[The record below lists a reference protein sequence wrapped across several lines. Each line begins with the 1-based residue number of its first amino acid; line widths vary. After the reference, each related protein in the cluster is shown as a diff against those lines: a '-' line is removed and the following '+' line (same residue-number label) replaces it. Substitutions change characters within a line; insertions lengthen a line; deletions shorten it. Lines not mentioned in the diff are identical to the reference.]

1 VTFKSYTI
9 GIAVL
14 VALFGPAT
22 GLAQEFEGEEEFT
35 PWEQEQEQVQIQT
48 EMVEYHQQ
56 QAAVLHDD
64 LEDIRWKLIVLRFT
78 HLDERAAEH
87 GWYYRAPSPESR
99 LYDEYLHWA
108 YMVVH
113 WDVLEAGFEP
123 GSKEAAAFL
132 RRKREEEAEAAA
144 LLVMP
149 KVGFKKKKPSAGIR
163 IMASVFDEDE
173 EEPEPEPE
181 PPPPKRRDRRDIEP
195 ELPKGYKPGWK
206 K

>member
-1 VTFKSYTI
+1 MTFKLYTL

-14 VALFGPAT
+14 LALFGPAT

-35 PWEQEQEQVQIQT
+35 PWEQEQEQVQVQA
-48 EMVEYHQQ
+48 EMVELQHQ
-56 QAAVLHDD
+56 QAAVLYDD
-64 LEDIRWKLIVLRFT
+64 VAEIRWLLIVRRFT
-78 HLDERAAEH
+78 HLDELAAVH
-87 GWYYRAPSPESR
+87 GWRYRPSTPSSR
-99 LYDEYLHWA
+99 LHEQYLDWV
-108 YMVVH
+108 YLVVH

-123 GSKEAAAFL
+123 GSKEAADFL

-144 LLVMP
+144 LLAMP

-163 IMASVFDEDE
+163 IMASVFDDDE
-173 EEPEPEPE
+173 EEPEPE
-181 PPPPKRRDRRDIEP
+181 PPPPKRRGRKEIES